1 MKDLM
6 KLRVRYF
13 IRAFWAIALLALYA
27 CEKPETSQVQ
37 DPPQQE
43 EQQPVVEPPI
53 CTYEYDGKEYPVHS
67 VVWSADE
74 SQIMVKISPFK
85 EDQPQTTYAVIGI
98 NSALAGV
105 EVDVDMAWHNDDY
118 YFVYEDPVMYYSQ
131 YRHLSSGTIMIEK
144 TGDGAYRVVADVVLP
159 DGKTFKFEY

>member
-1 MKDLM
+1 MKQ
-6 KLRVRYF
+6 RVRY
-13 IRAFWAIALLALYA
+13 IIMVVAALIALYA
-27 CEKPETSQVQ
+27 CEKPETPQVP

-53 CTYEYDGKEYPVHS
+53 CTYEYDGKEYPVYS
-67 VVWSADE
+67 VAWFADE

-105 EVDVDMAWHNDDY
+105 EIDVDMAWHNDDY
-118 YFVYEDPVMYYSQ
+118 YFIYEDPLMYYSQ
-131 YRHLSSGTIMIEK
+131 YRHLQSGVIMVEK
-144 TGDGAYRVVADVVLP
+144 NAEGGYKVLADIVLP

>member
-6 KLRVRYF
+6 KQRVRY
-13 IRAFWAIALLALYA
+13 IIMVVAALMALYA
-27 CEKPETSQVQ
+27 CEKPETPQVP

-53 CTYEYDGKEYPVHS
+53 CTYEYDGKEYPVYS
-67 VVWSADE
+67 VAWSADE

-85 EDQPQTTYAVIGI
+85 EGQPQTTYAVIGI

-105 EVDVDMAWHNDDY
+105 EIDVDMAWHNDDY
-118 YFVYEDPVMYYSQ
+118 YFIYEDPLMYYSQ
-131 YRHLSSGTIMIEK
+131 YRHLQSGVIMVEK
-144 TGDGAYRVVADVVLP
+144 NAEGGYKVLADIVLP

>member
-6 KLRVRYF
+6 KQKVRY
-13 IRAFWAIALLALYA
+13 IIMVVAALIALHA
-27 CEKPETSQVQ
+27 CEKPETPQVP

-53 CTYEYDGKEYPVHS
+53 CTYEYDGKEYPVYS

-85 EDQPQTTYAVIGI
+85 EDQPQTTYAIIGI
-98 NSALAGV
+98 NAALEGV
-105 EVDVDMAWHNDDY
+105 AIDVDMAWHNDDY
-118 YFVYEDPVMYYSQ
+118 YFIYEDPLMYYSQ
-131 YRHLSSGTIMIEK
+131 YRHLQSGVIMVEK
-144 TGDGAYRVVADVVLP
+144 NADGTYKVLADIVLP

>member
-6 KLRVRYF
+6 KQKVRH
-13 IRAFWAIALLALYA
+13 IIMAAAALIALHA
-27 CEKPETSQVQ
+27 CEKTETPQVQ
-37 DPPQQE
+37 GPPQQE

-53 CTYEYDGKEYPVHS
+53 CTYEYDGKEYPVYS
-67 VVWSADE
+67 VAWSDDE
-74 SQIMVKISPFK
+74 SQIMIKISPFK

-105 EVDVDMAWHNDDY
+105 EIDVDMAWHNDDY
-118 YFVYEDPVMYYSQ
+118 YFIYEDPLMYYSQ
-131 YRHLSSGTIMIEK
+131 YRHLQSGVIMVEK
-144 TGDGAYRVVADVVLP
+144 CADGTYKVLADIVLP

>member
-6 KLRVRYF
+6 KQRVKY
-13 IRAFWAIALLALYA
+13 IIMVAALIALYA
-27 CEKPETSQVQ
+27 CEKPETPQVP

-43 EQQPVVEPPI
+43 EPQPVEPPI
-53 CTYEYDGKEYPVHS
+53 CTYEYDGKEYPVYS

-105 EVDVDMAWHNDDY
+105 EIDVDMAWHNDDY
-118 YFVYEDPVMYYSQ
+118 YFIYEDPLMYYSQ
-131 YRHLSSGTIMIEK
+131 YRHLQSGVIVVDKNT
-144 TGDGAYRVVADVVLP
+144 DGTYKVTADIVLP
-159 DGKTFKFEY
+159 DGKTFKFKN

>member
-6 KLRVRYF
+6 KQKVKY
-13 IRAFWAIALLALYA
+13 IIMTALALMTLYG
-27 CEKPETSQVQ
+27 CEKPESPQVP
-37 DPPQQE
+37 DTPVE
-43 EQQPVVEPPI
+43 DQQPEVEPPI
-53 CTYEYDGKEYPVHS
+53 CTYEYDGKEYPVYS
-67 VVWSADE
+67 IVFAADD

-85 EDQPQTTYAVIGI
+85 EDRTQTTYAVIGI

-118 YFVYEDPVMYYSQ
+118 YFVYEDPVMCYSQ

>member
-1 MKDLM
+1 MKQKVKYVIMAAVALM
-6 KLRVRYF
+6 
-13 IRAFWAIALLALYA
+13 ALYG
-27 CEKPETSQVQ
+27 CEKPETPQVS
-37 DPPQQE
+37 DTPVE
-43 EQQPVVEPPI
+43 DQQPEIDPPI
-53 CTYEYDGKEYPVHS
+53 CMYEYDGKEYPVYS
-67 VVWSADE
+67 MVFAADD

>member
-1 MKDLM
+1 MKKKAKHIIM
-6 KLRVRYF
+6 AAV
-13 IRAFWAIALLALYA
+13 ALVVV
-27 CEKPETSQVQ
+27 CGCKKTEIPQVP
-37 DPPQQE
+37 DSSQQE
-43 EQQPVVEPPI
+43 QSVLDLPI
-53 CTYEYDGKEYPVHS
+53 CTYEYDGKECPVYS
-67 VVWSADE
+67 VVFSADE
-74 SQIMVKISPFK
+74 SQIFVKISPFK

-159 DGKTFKFEY
+159 DGKAFKFEY

>member
-1 MKDLM
+1 M
-6 KLRVRYF
+6 KLKAKYTIMAVVTL
-13 IRAFWAIALLALYA
+13 IALYA
-27 CEKPETSQVQ
+27 CEKPETPQVQ

-53 CTYEYDGKEYPVHS
+53 CTYEYDGKEYPVYS
-67 VVWSADE
+67 MVFAADD

>member
-1 MKDLM
+1 MKQKARHIIMAAAAL
-6 KLRVRYF
+6 
-13 IRAFWAIALLALYA
+13 IALHA
-27 CEKPETSQVQ
+27 CEKPETPQVQ
-37 DPPQQE
+37 DTPQQE

-53 CTYEYDGKEYPVHS
+53 CTYEYDGKEYPVYS

-105 EVDVDMAWHNDDY
+105 EIDVDMAWHNDDY
-118 YFVYEDPVMYYSQ
+118 YFIYEDPLKYYSQ
-131 YRHLSSGTIMIEK
+131 YRHLQSGVIMVEK
-144 TGDGAYRVVADVVLP
+144 CADGTYKVFADIVLP
-159 DGKTFKFEY
+159 DDKTFKFAY

>member
-1 MKDLM
+1 MNQK
-6 KLRVRYF
+6 VRH
-13 IRAFWAIALLALYA
+13 IIMAAAAFMALCA
-27 CEKPETSQVQ
+27 CEKPETPQGQ
-37 DPPQQE
+37 DPPRHE

-53 CTYEYDGKEYPVHS
+53 CTFEYDGKEYPVYS

-105 EVDVDMAWHNDDY
+105 EIDVDMAWHNDDY
-118 YFVYEDPVMYYSQ
+118 YFIYEDPLMYYSQ
-131 YRHLSSGTIMIEK
+131 YRHLQSGVIIVEK
-144 TGDGAYRVVADVVLP
+144 NAEGVYKVLADIVLP

>member
-1 MKDLM
+1 MKGLR
-6 KLRVRYF
+6 KLRVKYF
-13 IRAFWAIALLALYA
+13 IRAFWAIALIALYS
-27 CEKPETSQVQ
+27 CEKPETPQVQ

-43 EQQPVVEPPI
+43 EQTPVVEPSI
-53 CTYEYDGKEYPVHS
+53 CTYEYGGKEYPVYS

-105 EVDVDMAWHNDDY
+105 ESMLIWLGIT
-118 YFVYEDPVMYYSQ
+118 MTIT
-131 YRHLSSGTIMIEK
+131 SSMRI
-144 TGDGAYRVVADVVLP
+144 R
-159 DGKTFKFEY
+159 